1 MKVGIDF
8 GTTRT
13 LVSVADRGN
22 YPYVTFLDEDGDP
35 WEHFPSLVAWHNG
48 TWKFGFDAAKAGM
61 DGAVVLRSFKRF
73 LSAPNISADTKVK
86 VGAQSIEMG
95 ALLTGFLS
103 ALRVALETR
112 SNCPRRKNDIE
123 WDAVVAVP
131 AHACA
136 AQRFLTLDAF
146 RQAGFS
152 VRAVMNEP
160 SAGGF
165 EFSHR
170 QARAISQR
178 RNRVLVYDLGGGT
191 FDASLVQLSGGHHEV
206 LETAGDNRLG
216 GDDFD
221 EQLACMVLAAQQL
234 QRGDLDEV
242 SYGALL
248 DACRAAK
255 EAITPNSRRIVVDG
269 EISATIQVSD
279 YYDAIA
285 PLVTKSVDIL
295 RPLVARMEESAEDTE
310 LAGIYLIGGASALP
324 LVART
329 LRETFGRR
337 VFRSPYPAAS
347 TALGLAIAADDT
359 GGFSLTDRFSRSF
372 GVFRERNDG
381 NEVSFD
387 SILGPDTELPRE
399 GMKRVHRRYQAVHN
413 LGHFRF
419 VECPTLNAEGEPR
432 GELIPFGEVYFPF
445 ETALREAS
453 DLTRVP
459 VTRQAEGRWVEE
471 RYLIDPNG
479 LVEFEIEDLND
490 GYTKSFS
497 LGTS

>member
-13 LVSVADRGN
+13 LVSFVDRGN
-22 YPYVTFLDEDGDP
+22 YPYVTFVDEDGSQ
-35 WEHFPSLVAWHNG
+35 WEHFPSLVAWHDNE
-48 TWKFGFDAAKAGM
+48 WKFGFAAEKAGRA
-61 DGAVVLRSFKRF
+61 GAVVLRSFKRF
-73 LSAPNISADTKVK
+73 LSAADISADTEIK
-86 VGAQSIEMG
+86 VGERSISIG

-103 ALRVALETR
+103 ALRLALETQ
-112 SNCPRRKNDIE
+112 SNCIRLKNDVD

-146 RQAGFS
+146 QSAGFS

-170 QARAISQR
+170 QSRAISQR

-206 LETAGDNRLG
+206 LATVGHNRLG

-221 EQLACMVLAAQQL
+221 TELARLVLQAEQRE
-234 QRGDLDEV
+234 RGSLSEQA
-242 SYGALL
+242 YATLL

-255 EAITPNSRRIVVDG
+255 ESIGPNTRRIVVDS
-269 EISATIQVSD
+269 EIAITIPVAD
-279 YYDAIA
+279 YYRAVT
-285 PLVTKSVDIL
+285 PLVEQSISL
-295 RPLVARMEESAEDTE
+295 MRPLIQQMEEGAQEAE
-310 LAGIYLIGGASALP
+310 LAGIYLVGGASALP
-324 LVART
+324 IVARM
-329 LRETFGRR
+329 LRESFGRR

-347 TALGLAIAADDT
+347 TALGLAIAADET
-359 GGFSLTDRFSRSF
+359 GGFSITDRFSRSF
-372 GVFRERNDG
+372 GVFRERNG
-381 NEVSFD
+381 GCEVSFD
-387 SILGPDTELPRE
+387 PILRPDIELPRE
-399 GMKRVHRRYQAVHN
+399 GMTVVQRRYQAAHN

-419 VECPTLNAEGEPR
+419 VECPTLNAEGEPQ
-432 GELIPFGEVYFPF
+432 GELIPFGEVLFPF
-445 ETALREAS
+445 EAALREAT
-453 DLTRVP
+453 DLANVP
-459 VTRQAEGRWVEE
+459 IERHGAGHWIEE

-479 LVEFEIEDLND
+479 LVEFEIEDLRD
-490 GYTKSFS
+490 GYTKSFA
-497 LGTS
+497 LGGA